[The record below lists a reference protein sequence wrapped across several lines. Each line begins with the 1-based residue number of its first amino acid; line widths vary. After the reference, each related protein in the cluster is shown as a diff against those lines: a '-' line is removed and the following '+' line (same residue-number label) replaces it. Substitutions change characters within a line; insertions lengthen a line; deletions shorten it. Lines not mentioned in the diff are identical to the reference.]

1 MNSTLKK
8 LYQKLAF
15 YLCNPFQASFHT
27 AFNVFLGVFQP
38 VPMGVKL
45 CQTGTIGKFR
55 SLSHYPSSKY

>member
-15 YLCNPFQASFHT
+15 YLRHPFQASVYT

-38 VPMGVKL
+38 VPIGVKL
-45 CQTGTIGKFR
+45 CQKPNRFNLQHTPVIPNLT
-55 SLSHYPSSKY
+55 